1 MELKKSPKADS
12 NSKRG
17 AYLWVGFIFVL
28 WAVVAPFLATPK
40 EHCIERLD
48 HIYTVVE
55 EQIIEI
61 THQDYKLPEAPE
73 KVEMKALADTLSNV
87 KNDAKATAETVQAD
101 EAKEKE
107 VADDEPLLHA
117 EQMPTFQGGD
127 LNMFRNWV
135 QRYVRYPEIAQE
147 NGISGKVVVNFVI
160 ERDGSLTNIKVLY
173 TPDKSLSDEVIR
185 LLKQS
190 PKWTP
195 GRQGDKIVRV
205 SYNLPVDFRVSN
217 PLTVVEGQVVET
229 SRQDQTPSE
238 APIKVEMKVAA
249 GTPSVVNNDAKA
261 TAATVQADEA
271 KEEEV
276 ADDEP
281 LLHAEQ
287 MPTFQGGDLN
297 MFRMWVQMNV
307 RYPQIAH
314 KKGIAGK
321 VVVSFVIERDGSLTN
336 IKVLN
341 TPHKSLSDEVIRM
354 LKQSPKWT
362 PGRQNGK
369 IVRVTYNLPVD
380 FRVMR

>member
-1 MELKKSPKADS
+1 MEPKKSPKADS

-48 HIYTVVE
+48 NIYTVVE

-127 LNMFRNWV
+127 LNMFR
-135 QRYVRYPEIAQE
+135 
-147 NGISGKVVVNFVI
+147 
-160 ERDGSLTNIKVLY
+160 
-173 TPDKSLSDEVIR
+173 
-185 LLKQS
+185 
-190 PKWTP
+190 
-195 GRQGDKIVRV
+195 
-205 SYNLPVDFRVSN
+205 
-217 PLTVVEGQVVET
+217 
-229 SRQDQTPSE
+229 
-238 APIKVEMKVAA
+238 
-249 GTPSVVNNDAKA
+249 
-261 TAATVQADEA
+261 
-271 KEEEV
+271 
-276 ADDEP
+276 
-281 LLHAEQ
+281 
-287 MPTFQGGDLN
+287 
-297 MFRMWVQMNV
+297 MWVQKNV
-307 RYPQIAH
+307 RYPQIAQ